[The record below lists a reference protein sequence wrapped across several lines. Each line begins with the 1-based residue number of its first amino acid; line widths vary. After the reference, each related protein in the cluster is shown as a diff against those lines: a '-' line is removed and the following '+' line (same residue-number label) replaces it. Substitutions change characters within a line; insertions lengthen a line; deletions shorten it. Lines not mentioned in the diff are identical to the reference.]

1 MADMIVSELGQAWN
15 EFARAFAHL
24 LPRLLAILIIA
35 VLGWLIAYLLRTVL
49 RAFLRLVKFD
59 HLSERAGAAHL
70 LHIAA
75 LPSPSELLCQLVF
88 WLVWI
93 GIVLAGVGFLGI
105 PILQQHIVGF
115 FLFLPRFVAALLIAF
130 LGMLAAGFFARA
142 ALLAAVNA
150 DLPSPRILSDAV
162 RVIIVVLTISMAF
175 EEVGLAQKT
184 VLIAFSIGSWGAHA
198 RSGNRLWSGRPRPRP
213 SVSGKALLRP
223 SGRRRQENRP
233 TTFVTGIGAALEKSP
248 KL

>member
-15 EFARAFAHL
+15 EFAHAFAHL

-35 VLGWLIAYLLRTVL
+35 LLGWVIAYLLRAVL

-59 HLSERAGAAHL
+59 RLSERAGASQL
-70 LHIAA
+70 LNTAA

-88 WLVWI
+88 WLAWI

-105 PILQQHIVGF
+105 PVLEQHIAGF
-115 FLFLPRFVAALLIAF
+115 FLFLPRFFIALFIAF

-150 DLPSPRILSDAV
+150 GLPSPRTLSDAV
-162 RVIIVVLTISMAF
+162 RVMIVVLTVSMAF
-175 EEVGLAQKT
+175 EELGLAQKT
-184 VLIAFSIGSWGAHA
+184 VLIAFSIVFGALMLGLAIAFGLGGRDLA
-198 RSGNRLWSGRPRPRP
+198 RQFLERRFSGQNQKDQQKDDLPP
-213 SVSGKALLRP
+213 L
-223 SGRRRQENRP
+223 
-233 TTFVTGIGAALEKSP
+233 
-248 KL
+248 